1 MKDRERRSSKADT
14 NLNAD
19 IAQLDALAAEQ
30 LNTKATQPGAEPDLV
45 LDPDGPQQQC
55 CRKVWSVGRT
65 ARAPLSQLHLAF
77 PSRAPRTRSCTRRE
91 GARRSQST
99 EPLQSGQ
106 RWLCRDHLQI
116 AHCTGVQSVTVSHIH
131 CALFTVVQCVSL
143 RCSHSLHALHCGSL
157 RIVSFAALSLIDSLC
172 FHCAARFHCALSCF
186 HCAFSPSPYSLLHCA
201 TAGCI

>member
-1 MKDRERRSSKADT
+1 MRDRERRFSKADT

-45 LDPDGPQQQC
+45 LDPDGPRQQR

-65 ARAPLSQLHLAF
+65 ARAPLSQLLQES

-91 GARRSQST
+91 GSRRSQST

-116 AHCTGVQSVTVSHIH
+116 AHCTRVQSATVSHSH
-131 CALFTVVQCVSL
+131 CTRFTVVQCVSL
-143 RCSHSLHALHCGSL
+143 RWSHSLHALHCGSMCFTAL
-157 RIVSFAALSLIDSLC
+157 LSFT
-172 FHCAARFHCALSCF
+172 ARFSLWFTAHCLLRCALS
-186 HCAFSPSPYSLLHCA
+186 H
-201 TAGCI
+201 

>member
-1 MKDRERRSSKADT
+1 MRDRERRSSKADT

-45 LDPDGPQQQC
+45 LDPDGQQR

-65 ARAPLSQLHLAF
+65 ARAPLSQLLQES

-116 AHCTGVQSVTVSHIH
+116 AHCTGVQSATVSHSQPQSVTVTA
-131 CALFTVVQCVSL
+131 CFTVVQCVSL
-143 RCSHSLHALHCGSL
+143 RCSDSLRTLHCGSL
-157 RIVSFAALSLIDSLC
+157 RIVSFAALS
-172 FHCAARFHCALSCF
+172 H
-186 HCAFSPSPYSLLHCA
+186 
-201 TAGCI
+201 